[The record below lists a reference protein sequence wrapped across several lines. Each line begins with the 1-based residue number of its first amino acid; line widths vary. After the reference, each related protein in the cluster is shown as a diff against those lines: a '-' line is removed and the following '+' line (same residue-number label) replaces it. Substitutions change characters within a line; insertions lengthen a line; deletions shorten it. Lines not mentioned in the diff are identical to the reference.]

1 MSEENLAAVMA
12 NLQDMK
18 TIFRKANEDPAYQ
31 VPLSWLSVLVGS
43 AITNLRAH
51 GGIPQ

>member
-1 MSEENLAAVMA
+1 MENL
-12 NLQDMK
+12 QEMK
-18 TIFRKANEDPAYQ
+18 TILNRAKEESYQ

-51 GGIPQ
+51 GGIPI